1 MPHRCSSF
9 VVALLVTV
17 VAAAITAAGAAAHTA
32 RANVACGDVIS
43 GDTVL
48 TGNLTCSGD
57 GLTVTGGATLDLNGH
72 TVRGTAAGRG
82 VSVLGTGTS
91 VRNGAVLGFDVGV
104 YVNGS
109 SAHVEDLSIRFN
121 PTGGILTDGFNG
133 KTGVVIQRNVIRSN
147 GYGIRF
153 IIQGGFGVQ
162 VLNNVVDDSRGD
174 GIIAV
179 NQDDRGLYQ
188 GNLVARNG
196 GYGMRAEDSTVHIV
210 QNTFVSNR
218 LDGLRAEEN
227 FSEVLPGWLI
237 AGNLAFFNGGHGLNV
252 VTPGIPDGG
261 NNFAKLNGTSPQCVN
276 VAC

>member
-9 VVALLVTV
+9 VIALLVAV
-17 VAAAITAAGAAAHTA
+17 VACAATAAGAAAHTA

-43 GDTVL
+43 SDTVL

-57 GLTVTGGATLDLNGH
+57 GLTVTGGATLDLDGH

-82 VSVLGTGTS
+82 VSVLGNGTS
-91 VRNGAVLGFDVGV
+91 VRNGDVQGFDVGV
-104 YVNGS
+104 YVNAN
-109 SAHVEDLSIRFN
+109 SAHVEDLGIRYN
-121 PTGGILTDGFNG
+121 PTGGILTDGFAG
-133 KTGVVIQRNVIRSN
+133 KTGVVIQRNVIRTN

-153 IIQGGFGVQ
+153 IISGGFGAQ
-162 VLNNVVDDSRGD
+162 VLDNVVADNRGD

-196 GYGMRAEDSTVHIV
+196 GYGMNAEDSTVHIV
-210 QNTFVSNR
+210 QNSFVSNR

-227 FSEVLPGWLI
+227 FSEVLSGWLI
-237 AGNLAFFNGGHGLNV
+237 AGNVAFFNGGHGLNV

-261 NNFAKLNGTSPQCVN
+261 NNFAKLNSTSPQCVN